1 MTRKLAGHLLLF
13 QTSAAFTKLFEVS
26 TRNSSHG
33 RQDTLVEMYQLAGK
47 DPVELVQG
55 CPANEPPDGPEPK
68 FRRGNA
74 ETQCNSAISY
84 RQHKPASHFAFGESG
99 IIRRAA
105 SEDRL
110 HRAKVAGSDV
120 RKLGDHGC
128 QPTKNADIREQSCR
142 NRRFYFRDR
151 R

>member
-13 QTSAAFTKLFEVS
+13 QASAAFAKFFKVS

-33 RQDTLVEMYQLAGK
+33 RQDTLVEFYQLAGK

-55 CPANEPPDGPEPK
+55 CKANEPPDGPESK
-68 FRRGNA
+68 FRRGNE

-99 IIRRAA
+99 IIHDP
-105 SEDRL
+105 S
-110 HRAKVAGSDV
+110 S
-120 RKLGDHGC
+120 
-128 QPTKNADIREQSCR
+128 
-142 NRRFYFRDR
+142 
-151 R
+151 